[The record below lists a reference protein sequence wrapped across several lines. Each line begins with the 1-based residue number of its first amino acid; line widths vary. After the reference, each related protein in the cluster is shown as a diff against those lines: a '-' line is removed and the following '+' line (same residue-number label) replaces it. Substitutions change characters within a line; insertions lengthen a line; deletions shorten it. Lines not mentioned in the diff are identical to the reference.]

1 MSSPSNGDHDLAFLE
16 SDAHFSLTVRNEF
29 TVRTRQKRKT
39 LPGQT
44 THPKLFESG
53 ADKVSAQSH
62 PEATPMSSTPQTA
75 QEQRPANLAALRQRL
90 QEMAASTISSAPSTK
105 ERPVV
110 IQGPVIVIK
119 GR

>member
-1 MSSPSNGDHDLAFLE
+1 
-16 SDAHFSLTVRNEF
+16 
-29 TVRTRQKRKT
+29 
-39 LPGQT
+39 
-44 THPKLFESG
+44 
-53 ADKVSAQSH
+53 
-62 PEATPMSSTPQTA
+62 MSSTPQTA